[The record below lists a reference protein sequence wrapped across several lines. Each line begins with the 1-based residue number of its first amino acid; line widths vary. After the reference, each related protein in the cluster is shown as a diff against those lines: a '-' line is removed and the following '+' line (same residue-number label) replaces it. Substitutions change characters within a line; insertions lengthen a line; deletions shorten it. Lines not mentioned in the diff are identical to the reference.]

1 LTPSRTFVTVP
12 HDRAGR
18 GIRLDAGR
26 GTWRAV
32 GLFLVLT
39 IRLSG
44 VFWVLINATQ
54 MSNPFYVW
62 LLMWV
67 PGCAA
72 LLTCR
77 ILRRPLRS
85 MGWTWNWRYV
95 LIGYLIA
102 ISFAQAWMRLKTGS
116 IWPPIFLHASHN
128 LWKQSVFTPL
138 TTDTRL
144 SQFPGTW

>member
-102 ISFAQAWMRLKTGS
+102 IAYCLMASLGIWLSGVGGFPDMDFAHQTAESFAVS
-116 IWPPIFLHASHN
+116 
-128 LWKQSVFTPL
+128 
-138 TTDTRL
+138 
-144 SQFPGTW
+144 